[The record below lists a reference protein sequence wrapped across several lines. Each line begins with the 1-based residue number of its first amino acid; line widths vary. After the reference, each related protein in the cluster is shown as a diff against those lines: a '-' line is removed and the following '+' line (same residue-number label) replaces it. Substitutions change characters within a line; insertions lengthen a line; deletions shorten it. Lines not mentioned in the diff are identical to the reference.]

1 MNNNGKTLLGFAFVQ
16 DPFGN
21 GMNRITLIGA
31 KQVYNKN
38 GKKVSTG
45 YGSQI
50 MNAIYN
56 NAKAA
61 GRNGVMVNTAVQRAR
76 PFYFKKGYTPIPKSR
91 HMHRLVTPKS
101 SPVRS
106 PASSKWKRESP
117 NRKSPNKLSPK

>member
-1 MNNNGKTLLGFAFVQ
+1 MRNKNYLLLNNNGKTLLGFAFVQ

-31 KQVYNKN
+31 KQVYKN

-61 GRNGVMVNTAVQRAR
+61 NRSGVMVNTVVQRAR
-76 PFYFKKGYTPIPKSR
+76 PFYIKKGYTPMPKSR
-91 HMHRLVTPKS
+91 HMHRLITPKS
-101 SPVRS
+101 SPKRKR
-106 PASSKWKRESP
+106 ASLNHAS
-117 NRKSPNKLSPK
+117 NRT

>member
-1 MNNNGKTLLGFAFVQ
+1 MRSKNYLLMNNNGKTLLGFAFVQ

-61 GRNGVMVNTAVQRAR
+61 NRSGVMVNTPVSNAIE
-76 PFYFKKGYTPIPKSR
+76 FYKKKGYAQKQGSK
-91 HMHRLVTPKS
+91 HMYRYATPKS
-101 SPVRS
+101 SP
-106 PASSKWKRESP
+106 KRKRASP
-117 NRKSPNKLSPK
+117 NRKSPN